1 MRKKITWGP
10 LVLIVLMWTSC
21 STPRMFHTTEVTPKD
36 MQAFVLSS
44 PKEAVLRPG
53 DKITMSIWGHDN
65 LSIGSLNSPYSSSE
79 ATGRWLVLDKEG
91 EVNLPK
97 IGRVRLSGFNLK
109 EAAYFL
115 EKQYEQHLQSP
126 VVNVR
131 VLNHYVTILGEV
143 DRPGKYQ
150 IDSEKITLLGL
161 LGDAGGLTDYAQ
173 YDEIQ
178 LLRQHE
184 GKMLSLDVDLS
195 TFDALAEGQSALQP
209 DDIVYIPA
217 KGKKQSEEIIQKA
230 VPIVSI
236 LTGIA
241 VLISVFDNN

>member
-1 MRKKITWGP
+1 MIWSLLGY
-10 LVLIVLMWTSC
+10 LVFAWTSC
-21 STPRMFHTTEVTPKD
+21 ATPRMFNNGGVTPAD
-36 MQAFVLSS
+36 LQAFVLAS
-44 PKEAVLRPG
+44 PTEAVLRPG

-79 ATGRWLVLDKEG
+79 ATGRWVVLDKEG

-115 EKQYEQHLQSP
+115 EKQYEQHLQNP

-143 DRPGKYQ
+143 NRPGKYQ
-150 IDSEKITLLGL
+150 IDSEKVTLLGL

-173 YDEIQ
+173 YDQVQ
-178 LLRQHE
+178 LIRQHE
-184 GKMLSLDVDLS
+184 GQSLSLLVDLS
-195 TFDALAEGQSALQP
+195 TFDALTEGQTTLQP

-217 KGKKQSEEIIQKA
+217 KGKKQSEEVLQRA

-236 LTGIA
+236 LTGVA
-241 VLISVFDNN
+241 VLISVFDGQ